1 MQEILSEFLDKCKKN
16 MSAKEFKPRFKIILS
31 LMNSLDPAHLNSQD
45 LKQHLFN
52 LEMKIGDAKSTIQL
66 VEDATK
72 EIEKYQ
78 RGKKRPLEKENDE
91 NESSLAPD
99 TNNKK
104 ICPDPDSTINDKL
117 SDNLKPLDSDLQL
130 KKVTS
135 SDTNNSS
142 CDSSLLETK
151 GIGSSEREPQVKKK
165 RIELVTLKTIP
176 TIASQKVS
184 PEEHGVRNDEG
195 ESVKY
200 ISQVEP
206 EKEKNP
212 VTESQVVVEPEK
224 EKETVPEMEGSA
236 IAPNVKKDQS
246 DGIFIK
252 KASSAKHIK
261 KLEKALERCGKEIK
275 KLEEA
280 EVDWDDEESNYV
292 QCAKYK
298 RRYMQLHKKIAQC
311 RQMSSSL
318 DRLD

>member
-16 MSAKEFKPRFKIILS
+16 MSAKEFKPRFKRILS

-45 LKQHLFN
+45 LKQHLIN
-52 LEMKIGDAKSTIQL
+52 LEMKIGDAESTIQL

-91 NESSLAPD
+91 NESSLAPG
-99 TNNKK
+99 TINKK
-104 ICPDPDSTINDKL
+104 ICPDPDSTINGKF
-117 SDNLKPLDSDLQL
+117 SDNLKPLNSDLQL
-130 KKVTS
+130 KKITS
-135 SDTNNSS
+135 SDTDNSS
-142 CDSSLLETK
+142 CDKSLLESK
-151 GIGSSEREPQVKKK
+151 GIGSSETESQVKKK
-165 RIELVTLKTIP
+165 RIELVTLKTSQ
-176 TIASQKVS
+176 TISFNKVS
-184 PEEHGVRNDEG
+184 PEEHGERIDEG
-195 ESVKY
+195 ESVKD
-200 ISQVEP
+200 ISQVGP
-206 EKEKNP
+206 EKEKKP
-212 VTESQVVVEPEK
+212 VTESQVEPEK

-236 IAPNVKKDQS
+236 KDPIVKKDQS

-252 KASSAKHIK
+252 KAPSTKHIK

>member
-1 MQEILSEFLDKCKKN
+1 
-16 MSAKEFKPRFKIILS
+16 
-31 LMNSLDPAHLNSQD
+31 MNSLDPAHLNSQD
-45 LKQHLFN
+45 LKQHLIN
-52 LEMKIGDAKSTIQL
+52 LEMKIGDAESTIQL

-91 NESSLAPD
+91 LESSLAPD
-99 TNNKK
+99 TINKR
-104 ICPDPDSTINDKL
+104 ICPDPISTINDKF

-135 SDTNNSS
+135 SDINNSS
-142 CDSSLLETK
+142 SDKSLETK
-151 GIGSSEREPQVKKK
+151 TIGSSDTEPQVKKK

-176 TIASQKVS
+176 TNTLPKVS
-184 PEEHGVRNDEG
+184 PEEHGERIDEG
-195 ESVKY
+195 ESVKD
-200 ISQVEP
+200 ISQVGPEKEKKPVTESQVEP
-206 EKEKNP
+206 EKEK
-212 VTESQVVVEPEK
+212 
-224 EKETVPEMEGSA
+224 ETLPEMEGSA
-236 IAPNVKKDQS
+236 KDPTVKKDQS

-252 KASSAKHIK
+252 KAPSAKHIK